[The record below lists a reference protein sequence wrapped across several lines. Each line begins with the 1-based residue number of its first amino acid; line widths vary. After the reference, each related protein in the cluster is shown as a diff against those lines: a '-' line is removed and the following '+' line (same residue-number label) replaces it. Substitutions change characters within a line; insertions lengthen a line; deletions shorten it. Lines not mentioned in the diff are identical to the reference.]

1 MNWTNEEK
9 LELYAKAQMMSAT
22 DEGFRAEMLADPIAA
37 LEKVSG
43 KKIPEGVKIKV
54 IEQDPEYTSTI
65 VLPAFIGDELEDEA
79 LDSVAGGGF
88 ISIGV
93 AAQASLFW

>member
-1 MNWTNEEK
+1 MDWSNDEK
-9 LELYAKAQMMSAT
+9 LELYSKVQMMSAT
-22 DEGFRAEMLADPIAA
+22 DEGFRAELLANPIAA

-43 KKIPEGVKIKV
+43 KKIPEGVNIKV
-54 IEQDPEYTSTI
+54 IEQDPDYTSTV
-65 VLPAFIGDELEDEA
+65 VLPAFVSAELEDEA
-79 LDSVAGGGF
+79 LDNVAGGGF